1 MLHFEDIH
9 TDLFISGLE
18 SGQTVQ
24 VVSTKTISPDA
35 LTIYYKCTDG
45 SVRER
50 MLFRNDE
57 ERLTLADKEM
67 PWSFSTPGDAF
78 KLASEAFRIHLAHL
92 FDPMMAV
99 HTSDVQ
105 PLPHQIT
112 AVYESML
119 PRQPLRFV
127 LADDPG
133 SGKTIMAGLFIRELL
148 MRADAKRIL
157 IVSPGSL
164 TEQWQ
169 DELRSKFGLEFT
181 LFTRELL
188 INTPSGNP
196 FDDHSLLIARLDQL
210 ARSKELQQKIELTSW
225 DLVVVDEAHKLSAS
239 HFGRKINKTQRFRL
253 GELLGARTR
262 HFLLMTA
269 TPHNG
274 KEDEFQLFL
283 SLLDPERFYGKFREE
298 SVEKV
303 DVTDIMRRMVKEE
316 LITFDGTPL
325 FPERRAY
332 ALTYILSEF
341 EQALY
346 EDVTRY
352 VREEMGKADQLDGSH
367 KGRVGF
373 ALTSIQRRLASSP
386 EAIWQTLRRRK
397 HRLEKRMQDVEA
409 GRTEPESAELHDLSE
424 NLWDAEES
432 MPASEY
438 EEAEEQLVDQATAS
452 RTRAELQAEICTLA
466 HLEAQALDVRQSTRD
481 RKWDELSHLLQ
492 TNENMR
498 DEHGSQRK
506 LIIFTEYRDTLNY
519 LQNRIGDVL
528 GTADAVEVIHGGVTG
543 DARRRAQ
550 ERFRFD
556 KTVKV
561 LVATD
566 AAGEGV
572 NLQNANLMVNYD
584 LPWNPNRLEQRFG
597 RIHRI
602 GQLQV
607 CHLWNLV
614 AIQTRE
620 GEVFHRLFEKMETQR
635 KALGGRVFDVL
646 GELFDET
653 SLKDMLIEAIRY
665 GQDPERQ
672 AHLSRVVDAAFDPTH
687 IKSILDRNSLCTD
700 IMVPERLF
708 AVKEEM
714 ERAEAKKLQPHYIRS
729 FFIEALKTF
738 GGIIKQRE
746 GQRYEISRV
755 PERIVERGERLKGKQ
770 NPVLRKYER
779 VCFERDQIQ
788 LKDRV
793 GAPLASL
800 LHPGHTLLQT
810 LVDMILETG
819 REGLKQGAILVD
831 PTDAGQ
837 SPRLLCVLDH
847 AIKDA
852 HGSVV
857 SRQFQFV
864 ELQEDGTSHN
874 AGCAPYL
881 DYEPLHESDSPYVHS
896 VLQQA
901 WLTSSPEIL
910 ALTHAVTHL
919 VPAHYTEVSRRITS
933 QADKIRAAVRTRLVR
948 EINYQTNVC
957 IKYRERIAAGKD
969 QRLQLENVQRTVE
982 DLQSRLQNREKELE
996 TMKDVRSSTPVVLGG
1011 ALIVPAGL
1019 LAELKG
1025 QAVPTWC
1032 VDAAARSRIEQLAMQ
1047 AVMQAEEAQG
1057 NTCHDVSTHNCGWD
1071 ITSIPPACAG
1081 GGQAEERHIEVKGR
1095 AKGQSTI
1102 TVTSNEIC
1110 TALNQGDKFLLAVVL
1125 VDRDTVDGP
1134 HYVPNPFTH
1143 EPGWG
1148 VTSVNY
1154 DLNDLLAK
1162 ARSF

>member
-1 MLHFEDIH
+1 MLHFKDIH

-18 SGQTVQ
+18 PGQTVQ
-24 VVSTKTISPDA
+24 VVSAKYISPDA
-35 LTIYYKCTDG
+35 LTLYYKCTDG

-50 MLFRNDE
+50 MLFKGDE
-57 ERLTLADKEM
+57 ERLSLADKEI

-78 KLASEAFRIHLAHL
+78 KLAAEAFRIHLAHL

-119 PRQPLRFV
+119 PKQPLRFV

-133 SGKTIMAGLFIRELL
+133 AGKTVMAGLLIRELL
-148 MRADAKRIL
+148 MRSDAKRIL
-157 IVSPGSL
+157 VVSPGSL
-164 TEQWQ
+164 TGQWQ
-169 DELRSKFGLEFT
+169 DELREKFGLEFR
-181 LFTRELL
+181 LFSRELL

-196 FDDHSLLIARLDQL
+196 FDDHDLLIARLDQL
-210 ARSKELQQKIELTSW
+210 ARAEDLQQKLDMSSW
-225 DLVVVDEAHKLSAS
+225 DLVIVDEAHKLSAS
-239 HFGRKINKTQRFRL
+239 HYGNKVNKTQRFRL
-253 GELLGARTR
+253 GELLGSRTR

-303 DVTDIMRRMVKEE
+303 DVSDIMRRMVKEE
-316 LITFDGTPL
+316 LIKFDGTPL

-332 ALTYILSEF
+332 ALNYALSEP

-386 EAIWQTLRRRK
+386 EAIWQTLKRRK
-397 HRLEKRMQDVEA
+397 QRLEKRVQDVEA
-409 GRTEPESAELHDLSE
+409 GRTEPDSAVLQELSE
-424 NLWDAEES
+424 NLWEAEDS
-432 MPASEY
+432 MAAGEY
-438 EEAEEQLVDQATAS
+438 EAAEEQLVDQATAS
-452 RTRAELQAEICTLA
+452 RTLSELQAEIATLA
-466 HLEAQALDVRQSTRD
+466 QLEAQALQVWRSNKD

-492 TNENMR
+492 TNENMK
-498 DEHGSQRK
+498 DAEGGQRK

-519 LQNRIGDVL
+519 LQNKINDVL
-528 GTADAVEVIHGGVTG
+528 GTADVVETIHGGVTG

-556 KTVKV
+556 KGVKV

-607 CHLWNLV
+607 CHLWNLIAV
-614 AIQTRE
+614 QTRE
-620 GEVFHRLFEKMETQR
+620 GEVFRRLFEKMETQR

-672 AHLSRVVDAAFDPTH
+672 EYLNRVVDAAFDPTH
-687 IKSILDRNSLCTD
+687 IKSILDRNSLCAE
-700 IMVPERLF
+700 IMPPDRLF

-714 ERAEAKKLQPHYIRS
+714 ERAEARKLQPHYIRS
-729 FFIEALKTF
+729 FFIAALEKF
-738 GGIIKQRE
+738 GGVIKQRE
-746 GQRYEISRV
+746 GNRYEISRV
-755 PERIVERGERLKGKQ
+755 PERIVERGERLKGKR

-800 LHPGHTLLQT
+800 VQPGHTLMQT
-810 LVDMILETG
+810 LVDLILEAG
-819 REGLKQGAILVD
+819 REGLKQGAVLVAQAD
-831 PTDAGQ
+831 P
-837 SPRLLCVLDH
+837 SLEPRLLCVLDH
-847 AIKDA
+847 SIRDA
-852 HGSVV
+852 RDTVV

-864 ELQEDGTSHN
+864 ELSQDGTAHN

-881 DYEPLHESDSPYVHS
+881 DYEPLSEEDKHRVRALLE
-896 VLQQA
+896 QA
-901 WLTSSPEIL
+901 WLSSSPEAL
-910 ALTHAVTHL
+910 ALAHAVTHL
-919 VPAHYTEVSRRITS
+919 VPAHFQEVALRIRQ
-933 QADKIRAAVRTRLVR
+933 QADKTRTAVRARLVK
-948 EINYQTNVC
+948 EISHQTNLC
-957 IKYRERIAAGKD
+957 IKYRDGIAAGKD
-969 QRLQLENVQRTVE
+969 YRLHLDTAKKNVE
-982 DLQSRLQNREKELE
+982 DLQSRLCNREKELE
-996 TMKDVRSSTPVVLGG
+996 AMKDVRSSTPVVLGG

-1019 LAELKG
+1019 LAALKG
-1025 QAVPTWC
+1025 EQAPQWSPN
-1032 VDAAARSRIEQLAMQ
+1032 AAARSRIEQLAMQ
-1047 AVMQAEEAQG
+1047 AVIKAEEARG
-1057 NTCHDVSTHNCGWD
+1057 HACRDVSAQNCGWD
-1071 ITSIPPACAG
+1071 ITSIPPARADG
-1081 GGQAEERHIEVKGR
+1081 SHPEELHIEVKGR

-1110 TALNQGDKFLLAVVL
+1110 TALNQGDKFLLAVVI
-1125 VDRDTVDGP
+1125 VDGETVDGP
-1134 HYVPNPFTH
+1134 HYIPNPFTR

-1148 VTSVNY
+1148 ETSVNY
-1154 DLNDLLAK
+1154 DLNKLFENAQ
-1162 ARSF
+1162 RF